1 MALDSAVQYSPTN
14 KNGTILNST
23 LPEWIEKDSKATQTA
38 ALIIVDMTS
47 EDLGKET
54 HSNKTQRKYMEEV
67 LNAAIE
73 KKMVVIQCVINK
85 AEPLACL
92 KKQTYQ
98 SYETYTRDKSGS
110 VLRGSEQVTIK
121 KDPPS
126 LSDRLDKLNPILIMG
141 WDANFCVQ
149 SSIFG
154 SPEISQEEP
163 VLSSKRTDKEIEKL
177 TGKALKTA
185 QKTGKSLTKTEMDK
199 IIYKEFQT
207 KKIVEVPGLISMN
220 KTVLTSRV
228 VLVPLKDK
236 LESGFGVIAGQ

>member
-1 MALDSAVQYSPTN
+1 MAYESAVQYSPT
-14 KNGTILNST
+14 KTEGLILIST
-23 LPEWIEKDSKATQTA
+23 LPEWISKESKATLTA
-38 ALIIVDMTS
+38 ALIIVDMTD

-54 HSNKTQRKYMEEV
+54 HKSKTQRKYMEEV
-67 LNAAIE
+67 LDEAIK
-73 KKMVVIQCVINK
+73 KKMVIIQCVINK

-110 VLRGSEQVTIK
+110 VLRGSKQITTKEN
-121 KDPPS
+121 PPS
-126 LSDRLDKLNPILIMG
+126 LSDRLDKLNPIVIMG

-154 SPEISQEEP
+154 SKEIIKQIP
-163 VLSSKRTDKEIEKL
+163 VLSSKRTEKELDLEIEKAKK
-177 TGKALKTA
+177 TGKALI
-185 QKTGKSLTKTEMDK
+185 GTEITNLM
-199 IIYKEFQT
+199 YKEFQEQ
-207 KKIVEVPGLISMN
+207 KIEEVSGLLSMN

-236 LESGFGVIAGQ
+236 LELGFGVIANI